1 MRNIDERC
9 NEYCSTYQMEISY
22 WRVAVKIG
30 KGTVI
35 WYGSELICSGAI
47 VFGTFS
53 IDYYF
58 YVLFFIYWVEYSK
71 KKSIEY
77 EFDKKFNLIKK
88 TVKNWPQNKW
98 CECVI
103 TFNISNLTASLI
115 MDGTYV
121 PYKKF
126 SAHFFSSRWSHLK
139 IWPRNWI
146 NLAVSKTS
154 CSFYQTALK
163 RQKILHASFSYSY
176 KADFNT

>member
-1 MRNIDERC
+1 MK
-9 NEYCSTYQMEISY
+9 S
-22 WRVAVKIG
+22 
-30 KGTVI
+30 
-35 WYGSELICSGAI
+35 GSENRKGNSDLIW
-47 VFGTFS
+47 FW
-53 IDYYF
+53 IDLFRCDSFWNIFNWLLFLCIIF
-58 YVLFFIYWVEYSK
+58 YLLSWIFK